1 MALSINGTTGIS
13 GVDGSVAAPAVT
25 GTDSNTGITFPSADT
40 IKFATGGVERMSI
53 TNSGVSA
60 SKHIIQVVHASFST
74 ETTIASTSFTD
85 TGLTASI
92 TPSNSSNKIL
102 IIVSQNLQF
111 SRSNTSAGGGMKVVR
126 LVSGGS
132 DVSIYEANNS
142 PSTLGIQLNAFGQGL
157 FSRMN
162 ACVNIEDS
170 PSTTSSVTYRVQAAS
185 GTTSDNGKV
194 IGQEEDTPSHITLM
208 EIAA

>member
-1 MALSINGTTGIS
+1 MSAKIKLNAASGGGSFSLQAPSSSSNNRVFTIPDVADGTI
-13 GVDGSVAAPAVT
+13 
-25 GTDSNTGITFPSADT
+25 
-40 IKFATGGVERMSI
+40 ATTATAGKI
-53 TNSGVSA
+53 L
-60 SKHIIQVVHASFST
+60 QVVHASFST

-92 TPSNSSNKIL
+92 TPSSSSNKIL
-102 IIVSQNLQF
+102 VIVSLNLQF
-111 SRSNTSAGGGMKVVR
+111 SRSTTSASGGMKVIR

-132 DVSIYEANNS
+132 DVSIYEGD
-142 PSTLGIQLNAFGQGL
+142 PSNPTLGNQMNGHSSGI

-170 PSTTSSVTYRVQAAS
+170 PNTTSSVAYRVQAAAE
-185 GTTSDNGKV
+185 TTSNNGKV
-194 IGQEEDTPSHITLM
+194 TAQEDSTPSHITLM